1 MTTFLKPSRVKLGG
15 GNKKTDD
22 PRFGRLV
29 RPWNGKGRYDIAL
42 LGVPFDLGV
51 RLSGGRIGAAK
62 APDAIRK
69 QLARYGTA
77 YNISENAD
85 LSRLSIADC
94 GNVTPTKNSVAMHE
108 RVEKA
113 VGEALAKAEA
123 AIVLGGGNDISYAS
137 VSALARATKGR
148 VGGANIDAH
157 FDVRPVVGGK
167 LTSGT
172 PYRRLLA
179 EGVIDGKYF
188 AELGAQGHVNAKAHQ
203 EYLLK
208 KHASIALLS
217 DVRKLGADRVMSAFA
232 SRTKSCAALF
242 VSIDID
248 VVAQAFA
255 PGSSAPS
262 PDGLFPEDILRFAY
276 LAGRNP
282 KVRLFEI
289 MEVNPLFDVDERTSR
304 LAANIILEFCAGFTT
319 RKRS

>member
-1 MTTFLKPSRVKLGG
+1 MTTFLKPSQIKLDTKSA
-15 GNKKTDD
+15 NADD
-22 PRFGRLV
+22 PRFRSLV
-29 RPWNGKGRYDIAL
+29 RRWNGKEKCDIGIV
-42 LGVPFDLGV
+42 GVPFDEGV

-62 APDAIRK
+62 APDAIRE

-94 GNVTPTKNSVAMHE
+94 GNVTPTKNSRAMHE
-108 RVEKA
+108 RIENT
-113 VGEALAKAEA
+113 VGEVLAKAKA

-137 VSALARATKGR
+137 VRALTRATKGR

-179 EGVIDGKYF
+179 EGVIDGKHF
-188 AELGAQGHVNAKAHQ
+188 AEIGVQGQVNAKAHR

-208 KHASIALLS
+208 KHASIVLLS
-217 DVRKLGADRVMSAFA
+217 DVRKLGADRVMSALA

-262 PDGLFPEDILRFAY
+262 SDGLFPEDILRFAY

-289 MEVNPLFDVDERTSR
+289 VEVNPLFDVDERTSR
-304 LAANIILEFCAGFTT
+304 LAANIILEFCAGFAG
-319 RKRS
+319 RL

>member
-1 MTTFLKPSRVKLGG
+1 MTTFLKPSRTKLGTKSA
-15 GNKKTDD
+15 NVDD
-22 PRFGRLV
+22 PRFRSLV
-29 RPWNGKGRYDIAL
+29 RRWDGREECDIGIV
-42 LGVPFDLGV
+42 GVPFDEGV

-62 APDAIRK
+62 APDAIRE

-77 YNISENAD
+77 YNVRENAD
-85 LSRLSIADC
+85 LARLSVADM
-94 GNVTPTKNSVAMHE
+94 GNVTPTKNSAAMHKRAE
-108 RVEKA
+108 DA

-123 AIVLGGGNDISYAS
+123 VIVLGGGNDISYAS
-137 VSALARATKGR
+137 VRALARATKGR

-179 EGVIDGKYF
+179 EGVIDGKHF
-188 AELGAQGHVNAKAHQ
+188 AEIGAQGHVNAKAHRD
-203 EYLLK
+203 YLVK
-208 KHASIALLS
+208 KHASIILLS
-217 DVRKLGADRVMSAFA
+217 AVRKLGPDRVMEMLAKKT
-232 SRTKSCAALF
+232 RSCDALF

-262 PDGLFPEDILRFAY
+262 PDGLFPEDVLRFAH
-276 LAGRNP
+276 LAGKSA

-289 MEVNPLFDVDERTSR
+289 MEVNPLFDVDGRTSR
-304 LAANIILEFCAGFTT
+304 LAANLILEFSAGFAG
-319 RKRS
+319 RKRT